1 MAILNSIRK
10 RGVFLI
16 IIIAMALFAFVLGDI
31 LKSGGGGGDFETT
44 AAVINGEE
52 VSRSEFMTKVENYQ
66 RSRGANF
73 PQSQAMK
80 VVWDSEVRQ
89 ILLGQQADEL
99 GLLVSDDELSEQIA
113 ASLANS
119 PQFQDENGA
128 YSEAKMIEYAASVNQ
143 FPNSDEKAQ
152 WDTFIN
158 GIKTNIVQNRYIQL
172 IKSGM
177 NTTLSD
183 GKQQYHFENDKI
195 NIEFVHV
202 PYTSIADEDIAVTD
216 EEIRAYIQ
224 SHPDQFEI
232 DPIIDI
238 EYVSFVEEP
247 SLEDI
252 EAAETAMNTMAA
264 DFKTAEDVELF
275 VGNNSDNNFVDRWY
289 YPNSIPASLRDTIMS
304 FAVGDV
310 YGPYKVDNNYNVTR
324 VLQKRQLPDTV
335 QARHIL
341 IPIGPNATDS
351 ITRTQEQAQSLADS
365 LFTAVKANR
374 GKFEDLAK
382 NFSGDLATTEKGGD
396 LGTFGYLKYASIA
409 PLNDFL
415 FQTDK
420 GEVGV
425 VETSYGYHVVEILDR
440 KNMTNVIKYATV
452 TKEIE
457 PSEETLSLVFS
468 EAARFEEAV
477 RAGDFG
483 TVATEKGLTPRPV
496 NKIGEMDSNIPGI
509 GDNRSI
515 VSWGFNEET
524 EVGDIKRFDVGETYV
539 IARLTRKSTEKA
551 LMSVAEASATVTPI
565 IRNEKK
571 AAKIRASISGST
583 LQEVA
588 TSQNVTV
595 KTANAITRSAP
606 IIPGV
611 GSEPYAVGAAF
622 GVADGESTA
631 LIDGENGVLQI
642 RVLSKEVVPD
652 IDNYVSYINSLNS
665 ANTIPAVGNK
675 VFEALKEKADIQD
688 NRGKFF

>member
-1 MAILNSIRK
+1 MAVLNSIRK

-44 AAVINGEE
+44 AAVINGQE
-52 VSRSEFMTKVENYQ
+52 VNRTEFMTKVENFQ

-80 VVWDSEVRQ
+80 SVWDNEVRE
-89 ILLGQQADEL
+89 ILFGQQADEL
-99 GLLVSDDELSEQIA
+99 GLVVSDDELSEQLA
-113 ASLANS
+113 ASLANQ

-128 YSEAKMIEYAASVNQ
+128 YSEQLMIEYAASINR
-143 FPNSDEKAQ
+143 FPNSQEKQQ

-158 GIKTNIVQNRYIQL
+158 SIKSNIIQNRYVQL
-172 IKSGM
+172 IQSGM

-195 NIEFVHV
+195 NVEFVFV

-216 EEIRAYIQ
+216 DEIRNYIK
-224 SHPDQFEI
+224 SHPDQYEI
-232 DPIIDI
+232 DPLIDI

-252 EAAETAMNTMAA
+252 EAAETEMNELATS
-264 DFKTAEDVELF
+264 FKTAEDVELF
-275 VGNNSDNNFVDRWY
+275 VGNNSDNNYVDRWY
-289 YPNSIPASLRDTIMS
+289 YPNNIPASLKDTIMGFNS
-304 FAVGDV
+304 GDV
-310 YGPYKVDNNYNVTR
+310 YGPYKVDNTYNITR

-335 QARHIL
+335 EARHIL
-341 IPIGPNATDS
+341 VPIGLNRTDS
-351 ITRTQEQAQSLADS
+351 ITRTKEQAKSLADS
-365 LFTAVKANR
+365 LYTVVKSNK
-374 GKFEDLAK
+374 GKFGELAK
-382 NFSGDLATTEKGGD
+382 DFSGDLATNEKEGD
-396 LGTFGYLKYASIA
+396 LGSFGYLKYASIV
-409 PLNDFL
+409 PLNDYL
-415 FQTDK
+415 FQNDR
-420 GEVGV
+420 GSMGV
-425 VETSYGYHVVEILDR
+425 VETNYGYHVVEIIDN
-440 KNMTNVIKYATV
+440 KNMTDVIKYATV

-468 EAARFEEAV
+468 EAAKFEEAV
-477 RAGDFG
+477 RAGDFSA
-483 TVATEKGLTPRPV
+483 VATEKGLTPRPV

-539 IARLTRKSTEKA
+539 IARLNRKSTTKA

-565 IRNEKK
+565 LRNEKK
-571 AAKIRASISGST
+571 AQKIRASISGST

-606 IIPGV
+606 TIPGV
-611 GSEPYAVGAAF
+611 GNEPYAVGTAF
-622 GVADGESTA
+622 GVANGESTS

-642 RVLSKEVVPD
+642 RVLSKEVAPD
-652 IDNYVSYINSLNS
+652 LDNYISYINTLKGTNNI
-665 ANTIPAVGNK
+665 NTIRTT
-675 VFEALKEKADIQD
+675 VFEALKDKADIQD